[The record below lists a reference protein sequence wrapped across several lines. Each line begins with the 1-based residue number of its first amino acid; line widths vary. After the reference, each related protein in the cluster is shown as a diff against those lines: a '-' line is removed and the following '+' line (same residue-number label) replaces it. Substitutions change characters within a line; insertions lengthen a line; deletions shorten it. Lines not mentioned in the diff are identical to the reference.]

1 MVFLA
6 GLAWIEGSDA
16 ADMAGR
22 PRFHHQYFPDR
33 IFFEPASLTTAEQAS
48 LEAMGHTLTPHR
60 RTTGNGNLQIVT
72 WNRTTGEVDAAS
84 DPRGLGE
91 PRFFDP

>member
-1 MVFLA
+1 MLSSMTPTILRTDDQVAVLGTPGGSQIITMVFLA

-48 LEAMGHTLTPHR
+48 WKPWGTP
-60 RTTGNGNLQIVT
+60 
-72 WNRTTGEVDAAS
+72 
-84 DPRGLGE
+84 
-91 PRFFDP
+91 